1 MGRSSSS
8 PVHPERRGRSYVVRG
23 VDATHGGHPL
33 HPPMDKKDPLDP
45 LLTLAPT
52 TPSLTPFR
60 SLPSASG
67 ATQPLTTRP
76 GTSLRYLGTAR
87 GPPSSSSSSPLP
99 LDKPEPSLALAIDDI
114 FAAYIA
120 IVRRR
125 LPPLLSTSGLPGHA
139 PRVHNYETDAT
150 AAVPIDY
157 GVDDPSFLPEQTES
171 PSLQMIA

>member
-33 HPPMDKKDPLDP
+33 HLPMDKKDPLDP

-67 ATQPLTTRP
+67 ATPPLTTRP
-76 GTSLRYLGTAR
+76 GTSPRCLGTAR
-87 GPPSSSSSSPLP
+87 GTAFFFFILSVAPGQAGAVPCTRH
-99 LDKPEPSLALAIDDI
+99 
-114 FAAYIA
+114 
-120 IVRRR
+120 RRR
-125 LPPLLSTSGLPGHA
+125 LRRVHRHRPPSIAAAVVHLRPPRPC
-139 PRVHNYETDAT
+139 PRVHNDGVQEPDAS
-150 AAVPIDY
+150 
-157 GVDDPSFLPEQTES
+157 VDDDSYYTGGAYYYMQAADDDQE
-171 PSLQMIA
+171 